1 MNDELQHLIDQINEL
16 DDEDYVEVTS
26 NTNRTIEIEYELR
39 TDNEK

>member
-16 DDEDYVEVTS
+16 NDEDYVEVMS
-26 NTNRTIEIEYELR
+26 NTNRTMEIEER